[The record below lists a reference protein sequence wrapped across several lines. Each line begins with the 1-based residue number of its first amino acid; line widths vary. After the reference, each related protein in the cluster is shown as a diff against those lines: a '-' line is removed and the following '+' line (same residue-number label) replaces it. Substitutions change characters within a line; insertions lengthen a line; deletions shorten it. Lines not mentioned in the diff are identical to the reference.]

1 MATDLSNFI
10 FIDHHAH
17 SILKGH
23 LQLDAIA
30 FRQCFSETRSIG
42 QLENHAAFSIH
53 YIDMLHR
60 LGEYTST
67 SSEDGALEYRARQP
81 ESAYLNELWDDVAM
95 GGLIIDDGFHPA
107 EMMGLPQLSSLCGRP
122 VYRCVRI
129 ESVLEECLRKAGSFT
144 ELSRLFHK
152 SLDDRGPVRTVALK
166 SIAAYRGGLELDAVS
181 AQEAHSD
188 FDNVKAHMK
197 SRGARITRGKLYHY
211 FLMEAF
217 EFAASKNLP
226 VQLHAGIGDDDED
239 LRQSNPLCFRRILHS
254 QTFVKTN
261 FVFLHCYPFVA
272 EAAYLAAL
280 YSNVYMDLSLAVSL
294 VSPMAENMISTA
306 LAGAPS
312 TKLLAGS
319 DGHGIPETHWYG
331 ALCWKRALE
340 NVLNRFEQDG
350 FVDEEEAQ
358 DIGARVLH
366 ENARNLYALLDLT

>member
-1 MATDLSNFI
+1 MAIDLSNFI

-42 QLENHAAFSIH
+42 QLENHAASSIH
-53 YIDMLHR
+53 YIDMLRKLRAHT
-60 LGEYTST
+60 GTT
-67 SSEDGALEYRARQP
+67 SEDSALEYRARQP
-81 ESAYLNELWDDVAM
+81 EDVYLNELWDDVAI

-107 EMMGLPQLSSLCGRP
+107 EMMALPQLSNLCSRP
-122 VYRCVRI
+122 IYRCVRI
-129 ESVLEECLRKAGSFT
+129 ESVLEECLRKASSFS
-144 ELSRLFHK
+144 ELSRLFRKH
-152 SLDDRGPVRTVALK
+152 LDDRGPVRTVALK
-166 SIAAYRGGLELDAVS
+166 SIAAYRGGLELDVVS
-181 AQEAHSD
+181 AQDAHSD
-188 FDNVKAHMK
+188 FDNVKAYMK
-197 SRGARITRGKLYHY
+197 SRGARITHGKLYHY
-211 FLMEAF
+211 FLLEAF
-217 EFAASKNLP
+217 ELAASKNWP

-239 LRQSNPLCFRRILHS
+239 LRQANPLCFRKILHS

-272 EAAYLAAL
+272 ETAYLAAL
-280 YSNVYMDLSLAVSL
+280 YPNVYMDLSLAVSL
-294 VSPMAENMISTA
+294 VSPMAEEMISAA
-306 LAGAPS
+306 LAGAPT

-319 DGHGIPETHWYG
+319 DGHGIAETHWYG

-340 NVLNRFEQDG
+340 KVLQRLESDG
-350 FVDEEEAQ
+350 FADEEEAQ

>member
-1 MATDLSNFI
+1 MAIDLSNFI

-152 SLDDRGPVRTVALK
+152 SLDD
-166 SIAAYRGGLELDAVS
+166 
-181 AQEAHSD
+181 
-188 FDNVKAHMK
+188 
-197 SRGARITRGKLYHY
+197 
-211 FLMEAF
+211 
-217 EFAASKNLP
+217 
-226 VQLHAGIGDDDED
+226 
-239 LRQSNPLCFRRILHS
+239 
-254 QTFVKTN
+254 
-261 FVFLHCYPFVA
+261 
-272 EAAYLAAL
+272 
-280 YSNVYMDLSLAVSL
+280 
-294 VSPMAENMISTA
+294 
-306 LAGAPS
+306 
-312 TKLLAGS
+312 
-319 DGHGIPETHWYG
+319 
-331 ALCWKRALE
+331 
-340 NVLNRFEQDG
+340 
-350 FVDEEEAQ
+350 
-358 DIGARVLH
+358 
-366 ENARNLYALLDLT
+366 

>member
-1 MATDLSNFI
+1 MAIDLSNFI

-42 QLENHAAFSIH
+42 QLENHTASSIH
-53 YIDMLHR
+53 YIDMLR
-60 LGEYTST
+60 KLGAHTGATSEE
-67 SSEDGALEYRARQP
+67 SALEYRACQP
-81 ESAYLNELWDDVAM
+81 EDMYLNELWDDVAI

-122 VYRCVRI
+122 IYRCVRI
-129 ESVLEECLRKAGSFT
+129 ESVLEECLRKASSFT
-144 ELSRLFHK
+144 ELSRFFHK
-152 SLDDRGPVRTVALK
+152 HLDDRGPVGTVALK
-166 SIAAYRGGLELDAVS
+166 SIAAYRGGLELDVVS
-181 AQEAHSD
+181 APEAHSD
-188 FDNVKAHMK
+188 FDNVKSHMK
-197 SRGARITRGKLYHY
+197 SRGARIARGKLYHY
-211 FLMEAF
+211 FLLEAF
-217 EFAASKNLP
+217 ELAASKNWP

-239 LRQSNPLCFRRILHS
+239 LRQANPLCFRKILHS

-272 EAAYLAAL
+272 EAAYLASL
-280 YSNVYMDLSLAVSL
+280 YPNVYLDLSLAVSL
-294 VSPMAENMISTA
+294 VAPMAEEMISVA
-306 LAGAPS
+306 LAGAPT

-340 NVLNRFEQDG
+340 KVLQRFESDG
-350 FVDEEEAQ
+350 FLDETEAQ
-358 DIGARVLH
+358 DVGARVLH
-366 ENARNLYALLDLT
+366 ENARELYALLDLT